1 MASYKILW
9 KKSALKELKKINGNL
24 ILKIVTTVENLSK
37 NPFPNGVKKLET
49 SEFTYRI
56 RVGDYRIIYSLLE
69 KELVIEII
77 RIGHRKEIYRRK

>member
-9 KKSALKELKKINGNL
+9 KKSALKELSKLNRKV
-24 ILKIVTTVENLSK
+24 ILKIITVVENLSK
-37 NPFPNGVKKLET
+37 NPFPIGVKKLET

-56 RVGDYRIIYSLLE
+56 RVGDYRIVFSLFE

-77 RIGHRKEIYRRK
+77 RVGHRKEIYRRK